1 MVTTSKATGAIVD
14 QAAPWQ
20 LPVQP
25 PASSPLSTKELSTM
39 PVPLLEGSR
48 PPGAV
53 QTLTPMAII
62 SMAIGQ
68 TVELA
73 AL

>member
-14 QAAPWQ
+14 QAALWQ
-20 LPVQP
+20 LPVRP
-25 PASSPLSTKELSTM
+25 PASSPSSTKELSTM
-39 PVPLLEGSR
+39 PVLSLEGSR
-48 PPGAV
+48 LPGAV
-53 QTLTPMAII
+53 QTLMPMAII

>member
-14 QAAPWQ
+14 QAALWQ
-20 LPVQP
+20 LPVRP
-25 PASSPLSTKELSTM
+25 PASSPSSTKELSTM
-39 PVPLLEGSR
+39 PVLSLEGSR

-53 QTLTPMAII
+53 QTLMPMAII